1 MSAYRCVLLFGPPGS
16 GKGTQG
22 GKLGELDR
30 CVHLATGDM
39 FRGLDK
45 DSELGREV
53 ASYSSKGELVPD
65 ELTVR
70 LWREHVKG
78 LIADGAYDP
87 AQDLL
92 ILDGIPRSV
101 GQAQA
106 MTDDIEPVCLLHLVV
121 TDMEAMVARM
131 KGRAESQGRAD
142 DADEDVIRNR
152 FAVYDQQT
160 APVLGRYD
168 AGLVREVDAQ
178 QTIDEVFAQTKALVE
193 GLLV

>member
-22 GKLGELDR
+22 SKLGELEH

-45 DSELGREV
+45 DSDLGREV
-53 ASYSSKGELVPD
+53 AGYSSKGELVPD

-70 LWREHVKG
+70 LWRMHVLG

-87 AQDLL
+87 ETDLL
-92 ILDGIPRSV
+92 VLDGIPRSP

-106 MTDDIEPVCLLHLVV
+106 MDGDIDPVAIVHLVV
-121 TDMEAMVARM
+121 TDMEAMVERM
-131 KGRAESQGRAD
+131 KSRAVSQGRAD
-142 DADEDVIRNR
+142 DADENVVRNR
-152 FAVYDQQT
+152 FKVYDDQT
-160 APVLGRYD
+160 APVLGHYAEERI
-168 AGLVREVDAQ
+168 AEIDAQ
-178 QTIDEVFAQTKALVE
+178 QTIDEVFAATRAVIDE
-193 GLLV
+193 LLA